1 MMTIDKTRCLLIAL
15 VAFCGWTSQLAAAP
29 PVDSSRVNL
38 KVCKGEFALCASSTG
53 ALTGKTITIRSFD
66 GKTQTFPETI
76 VMCPI
81 LKGPSIAAL
90 NSNTMGSSCR
100 APKGHIYSLYGL
112 NSPYPQEAL
121 NWESAA
127 PIAQECAPQPTT
139 LTSGTFSGQSS
150 QAISQCWSMVC
161 TKTGKSQNGVPLAAC
176 SCAFGE
182 SPTGGIITPTDSS
195 VTDAG
200 YGNSGACTKNPVAG
214 ALPVG

>member
-1 MMTIDKTRCLLIAL
+1 MTIDKTRCLLIAL

-66 GKTQTFPETI
+66 GKTQPFPETI

-100 APKGHIYSLYGL
+100 APKGHVYSL
-112 NSPYPQEAL
+112 
-121 NWESAA
+121 
-127 PIAQECAPQPTT
+127 
-139 LTSGTFSGQSS
+139 
-150 QAISQCWSMVC
+150 
-161 TKTGKSQNGVPLAAC
+161 
-176 SCAFGE
+176 
-182 SPTGGIITPTDSS
+182 
-195 VTDAG
+195 
-200 YGNSGACTKNPVAG
+200 
-214 ALPVG
+214 